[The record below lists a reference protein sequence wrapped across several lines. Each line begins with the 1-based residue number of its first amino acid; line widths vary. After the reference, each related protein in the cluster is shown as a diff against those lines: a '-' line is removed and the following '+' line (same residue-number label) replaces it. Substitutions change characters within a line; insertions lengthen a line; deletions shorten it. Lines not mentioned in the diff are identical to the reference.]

1 MSTTK
6 WHASSLQLRLLASSE
21 ANFRLWQRATGD
33 VSVLSSVF
41 RVDLCGIYVQLREKD
56 EKQ

>member
-6 WHASSLQLRLLASSE
+6 WHSSSLQLWLLTSSK
-21 ANFRLWQRATGD
+21 ANLRLWQRATGD
-33 VSVLSSVF
+33 VSVLFSVF